1 MRHSVRLAALAAAGL
16 GLGLTGGGAQA
27 QSPIKIGFISSMSG
41 PEGVLGR
48 DLSDGFKLALK
59 QVGNKFGGRP
69 VEVVYGDDQVKPDV
83 GRQVVDK
90 MLESDKVQIV
100 TGINFSNVLLAVV
113 KPVLDS
119 GAFYISTNAGPS
131 IIAGKQCHP
140 RFFAAAFQND
150 QNYEGMGQ
158 YLREKGYKKIYVM
171 APNYPA
177 GKDMITGMKRYYKGE
192 LAGEVYTTM
201 GQLDYSA
208 EIAQVR
214 AAKPDA
220 VLVFYPGG
228 MGINFIKQY
237 AQAGLKDSIPLFTGA
252 AVADQTILP
261 AVGEAA
267 LGMYTGALWSEFLDN
282 AANKKFAADF
292 ETEYNRIPSPYAAL
306 AYDTGR
312 IMQAAADSIG
322 GKIEDKAAFQK
333 ALENVKFESVRGSFK
348 FNKNHFPI
356 QNYYLT
362 QIEKDSKGRLVAA
375 LRQTIMTDL
384 TDAYA
389 VDCNMPA
396 P

>member
-237 AQAGLKDSIPLFTGA
+237 AQAGLKETIPLFTGA
-252 AVADQTILP
+252 GVADQTILP
-261 AVGEAA
+261 AVGDAA

-282 AANKKFAADF
+282 AASKKFAADF
-292 ETEYNRIPSPYAAL
+292 EAEYNRIPSPYAAL

-312 IMQAAADSIG
+312 LMQAAADSIG
-322 GKIEDKAAFQK
+322 GKIEDKVAFQK
-333 ALENVKFESVRGSFK
+333 ALENVKFDSVRGSFK

-356 QNYYLT
+356 QNYYLA
-362 QIEKDSKGRLVAA
+362 QVEKDAKGRMVGAF
-375 LRQTIMTDL
+375 RQTVMTDL
-384 TDAYA
+384 TDAYSG
-389 VDCNMPA
+389 DCNMPA
-396 P
+396 Q

>member
-1 MRHSVRLAALAAAGL
+1 MKSSLRLAGLAAATVGL
-16 GLGLTGGGAQA
+16 MWSAAVQA
-27 QSPIKIGFISSMSG
+27 QQPIKIGFISTMSG

-59 QVGNKFGGRP
+59 HADNRFGGRP
-69 VEVVYGDDQVKPDV
+69 VQVVYGDDQVKPDV
-83 GRQVVDK
+83 GRQVVDR

-100 TGINFSNVLLAVV
+100 TGINFSNVLLAVL

-131 IIAGKQCHP
+131 IVAGRQCHP

-158 YLREKGYKKIYVM
+158 YLREKGYKKIYLM

-177 GKDMITGMKRYYKGE
+177 GKDMLTGVKRYYKGDV
-192 LAGEVYTTM
+192 AGEVYTTM

-208 EIAQVR
+208 EIAQIR

-228 MGINFIKQY
+228 MGINFVKQY
-237 AQAGLKDSIPLFTGA
+237 AQAGLKDQIPLYAGA
-252 AVADQTILP
+252 AVVDQTILP
-261 AVGEAA
+261 ALGDAA
-267 LGMYTGALWSEFLDN
+267 LGMYTGALWSEYLDN
-282 AANKKFAADF
+282 AANKRFVADF
-292 ETEYNRIPSPYAAL
+292 EKEYNRIPSPYAAL

-312 IMQAAADSIG
+312 MMQAAIDSIG
-322 GKIEDKAAFQK
+322 GKIEDKVAFQK
-333 ALENVKFESVRGSFK
+333 AMENVKFESVRGNFR

-356 QNYYLT
+356 QDYYLT
-362 QIEKDSKGRLVAA
+362 RIEKDEKGRLVAK
-375 LRQTIMTDL
+375 LQQKIMSDL

-389 VDCNMPA
+389 GDCKMPSQ
-396 P
+396 